1 MSEIKIKFSVYPNP
15 LKDEEGR
22 TTYQVRQD
30 TIGTMDTKGLEAELA
45 HYNLQNSFTFGG
57 AMEWLQKQLISNMNF
72 NRNIHVNGV
81 GTFWLKIGLKPIID
95 ENGKKHKRIVT
106 DPNAITGNDLE
117 VTGVNF
123 KPDKEFMANLKREL
137 PYFEH
142 SDQRGSVGH
151 SDDYTEEEMHQSI
164 KEWFAKNDYLT
175 RTQMASFW
183 HLTEYKAKQW
193 LQFLTTGDDAL
204 LVCRKQA
211 GTFFYY
217 LKGTSA

>member
-1 MSEIKIKFSVYPNP
+1 MKELPIKFSVHKNP
-15 LKDEEGR
+15 LKDKQGN
-22 TTYQVRQD
+22 TTYQVRPD
-30 TIGTMDTKGLEAELA
+30 TRETVTTKTLKEHREY
-45 HYNLQNSFTFGG
+45 YNLQDNFTLEGVV
-57 AMEWLQKQLISNMNF
+57 EWLKKEMVEQMSF
-72 NRNIHVNGV
+72 NRRIHLQGI
-81 GTFWLKIGLKPIID
+81 GTFWIKLGLKPIID